1 MNWPNRHVHCIP
13 LRRRLLPPE
22 SFQERAKLALERQA
36 GKVFRCLAWE
46 GTGRDAP
53 HVREGWTLEQAV
65 SFSLGAA
72 TVYSATRGGEA
83 PLSAEVKMRRKV
95 DRLLLGWSPKVRAA
109 FKESK

>member
-1 MNWPNRHVHCIP
+1 MNWPNKHAHCLP
-13 LRRRLLPPE
+13 LSKRVAPPE
-22 SFQERAKLALERQA
+22 DRQAAAKRALEKQA

-72 TVYSATRGGEA
+72 TVYSARRGGEA
-83 PLSAEVKMRRKV
+83 PLSAEERMRRKV
-95 DRLLLGWSPKVRAA
+95 DRLLLGWSPKVRAK
-109 FKESK
+109 FKER